1 MPRSAIKLLYWIVLV
16 FVVFA
21 APLFATRVKDGGSSS
36 NGVGPFSLCPD
47 SHATPFFARLDGSQQ
62 PPSGCAGEDDP
73 NQPNPPATYP
83 NRIVVLSGN
92 GFTVTI
98 TPALWQRGDGQ
109 IQPISASKATIFQVT
124 FTGQSGMTLQ
134 SLVIGSQLNLATGPQ
149 SNYGSY
155 VVCDPNNLGAIPEC
169 VSSPL
174 LNPNSFPSVLEPTA
188 IALSD
193 TTTTRWDFSQLT
205 DGNSLTLL
213 VAGFPSEFA
222 GIDNIPNSNSLAPTS
237 FSASNFLAVVKDASN
252 KTLTAGGLAL
262 STARVATNDLFANAT
277 AISSSP
283 FSDFIDT
290 STAEPQEILSG
301 NGAGGQLNPQQD
313 PIPQDPNPVNLGTP
327 CAISWPSGS
336 NRVFRSVWY
345 KFSAAAGGSVTISTD
360 GTRYDTG
367 VYVFTGSTSNPV
379 TVACND
385 DGINSSFSIQS
396 SDVTFTASSGQTYY
410 IMVSEVPPPVGQDQ
424 NSNAIADPLA
434 NDATLKFSLVANGV
448 IGPPANPVPYVDIV
462 SPVSAPPASQISQ
475 LTIQGTGFV
484 NGATVNFDGAVLPT
498 STVSSNQ
505 IVVTGVPAPVGAV
518 TASLSVSN
526 PNITPHVGT
535 SNLTFFPVSN
545 PTPSISLGRQD
556 LTSGGGYSP
565 ISADFNGDGKLD
577 IVSANVSSA
586 VSVLL
591 GNGDGTFQS
600 QQQYTTGTQPISI
613 VQGDFNGDGKIDLAV
628 ANEGGGT
635 GGNVSIL
642 LGNGDGSFQTHH
654 EYAAGNVPNSVIA
667 GDFNGDGFLDLAVA
681 NFGSSNVSVLLGVGD
696 GSFPSHVEY
705 SVSMQPISVATGDF
719 NGDGKL
725 DLVLAGG
732 TSISVLLGNGDGTF
746 QPASTTT
753 FSGIFPVWLTTGDFN
768 GDGKLDIAIANAAA
782 NSISTL
788 LGNGNGTFQAK
799 VDYPI
804 GSYAYSIAV
813 GDLNADGALD
823 LVVGSIASQVPVLFG
838 KGNGTF
844 QNPAGYSSGF
854 TNGAVTLGDLNND
867 GRLDV
872 IPSLSSGTSVMLQV
886 PVVSLSS
893 TSLNFGTHLV
903 GTSTT
908 KQVTVTNTGSVPL
921 DVSSVVATGNYSE
934 TNNCQSGVAPGAVCT
949 ISIKF
954 KPTAK
959 GTRSGTVTLTDNA
972 NPNTQTVTLTGTGT
986 VVKLSPTSINF
997 GSQKVGT
1004 RSAAKT
1010 ITLTNIGKTFLSIT
1024 NISITGTNK
1033 PDFSGSNTCATGIA
1047 AGASCTIAV
1056 KFQPSATGTR
1066 TAAVSISD
1074 NGGGSPQKVSLIGTG
1089 T

>member
-1 MPRSAIKLLYWIVLV
+1 M
-16 FVVFA
+16 
-21 APLFATRVKDGGSSS
+21 
-36 NGVGPFSLCPD
+36 
-47 SHATPFFARLDGSQQ
+47 
-62 PPSGCAGEDDP
+62 
-73 NQPNPPATYP
+73 
-83 NRIVVLSGN
+83 LSGA

-98 TPALWQRGDGQ
+98 TPALWERGDGQ
-109 IQPISASKATIFQVT
+109 IDVAGSKHTVLQVT

-134 SLVIGSQLNLATGPQ
+134 SLVIGSQLNNA
-149 SNYGSY
+149 SY
-155 VVCDPNNLGAIPEC
+155 VLCDPFNQNAIPYC

-174 LNPNSFPSVLEPTA
+174 LNPNTSPSVLEPTTIDLA
-188 IALSD
+188 D
-193 TTTTRWDFSQLT
+193 TTTTRWDFGQFT
-205 DGNSLTLL
+205 GGNSLTL
-213 VAGFPSEFA
+213 VIDGFPSEFQT
-222 GIDNIPNSNSLAPTS
+222 IDIFPHSNALAPAS
-237 FSASNFLAVVKDASN
+237 FTTANFLAVVKDASN

-262 STARVATNDLFANAT
+262 STAPAATNDLFANAT
-277 AISSSP
+277 VISSSP

-290 STAEPQEILSG
+290 SAAEPQEILSG

-313 PIPQDPNPVNLGTP
+313 PIPQDPNPVNAGTP

-345 KFSAAAGGSVTISTD
+345 KFNAAAGGSVTISTD
-360 GTRYDTG
+360 GSRYDTG
-367 VYVFTGSTSNPV
+367 VYVFTGSPSNPV

-385 DGINSSFSIQS
+385 DGINSDFSIQS

-424 NSNAIADPLA
+424 NNNPIADPLA

-448 IGPPANPVPYVDIV
+448 IGPPGNPVPYVDGV
-462 SPVSAPPASQISQ
+462 SPVSIPPGSQISQ
-475 LTIQGTGFV
+475 LIIHGTGFV

-498 STVSSNQ
+498 STVMSSQ
-505 IVVTGVPAPVGAV
+505 IVVTGVSAPAGAV
-518 TASLSVSN
+518 TALLSVSN

-545 PTPSISLGRQD
+545 PTSSISLGRQD

-577 IVSANVSSA
+577 IVSANAGNA

-591 GNGDGTFQS
+591 GNGDGTLQT
-600 QQQYTTGTQPISI
+600 QQQYSTGTQPISV
-613 VQGDFNGDGKIDLAV
+613 VQGDFNGDGKLDLAV

-642 LGNGDGSFQTHH
+642 LGNGDGSFQAHH
-654 EYAAGNVPNSVIA
+654 EYAAGNVPNSVVA

-681 NFGSSNVSVLLGVGD
+681 NFGSSNISIMLGVGD
-696 GSFPSHVEY
+696 GSFPAHVEY
-705 SVSMQPISVATGDF
+705 LVGMQPISVATGDF

-732 TSISVLLGNGDGTF
+732 TSLSVLLGNGDGTF
-746 QPASTTT
+746 QPASTTN
-753 FSGIFPVWLTTGDFN
+753 FSGIFPVWVATGDFN

-788 LGNGNGTFQAK
+788 LGNGNGTFQTK

-804 GSYAYSIAV
+804 GSYSYSVAV

-838 KGNGTF
+838 KGDGGF

-854 TNGAVTLGDLNND
+854 TDGAVTLGDFNND

-872 IPSLSSGTSVMLQV
+872 IPSLSSGSSVMLQV

-908 KQVTVTNTGSVPL
+908 KQVTLTNTGSVPL
-921 DVSSVVATGNYSE
+921 NVTSVIATGNYSE
-934 TNNCQSGVAPGAVCT
+934 TNNCLGAVAPGAVCT

-959 GTRSGTVTLTDNA
+959 GTRSGTITLTDNG
-972 NPNTQTVTLTGTGT
+972 NPNIQTITLTGTGT

-997 GSQKVGT
+997 GFQKVGT

-1024 NISITGTNK
+1024 NISISGTNK
-1033 PDFSGSNTCATGIA
+1033 PDFSGSNTCGTGIA